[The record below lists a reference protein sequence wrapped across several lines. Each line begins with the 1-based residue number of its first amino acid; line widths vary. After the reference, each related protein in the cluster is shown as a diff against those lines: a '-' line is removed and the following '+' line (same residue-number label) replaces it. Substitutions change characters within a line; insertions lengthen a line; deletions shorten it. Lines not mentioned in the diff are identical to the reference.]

1 MKHVKLNFQEKVK
14 DFMTKNPFAI
24 EKGENIKHAIDLM
37 TSNRV
42 GSVIIVDKDFKPI
55 NILTRSDILK
65 LIFLGYTQ
73 VKVEDALKILKKD
86 KKKLYVV
93 KENDLISECLELFI
107 YKNIKHLPVVN
118 KEGKLVGVISATDII
133 KKVSYLIFIDN
144 LTGLGNRHY
153 LESLKAKLNRFYKNI
168 SFGVLMID
176 IDNFKKLN
184 DTYGHLFGDKVI
196 RKVSKAILRNI
207 RIVDEA
213 IRYGGEEFLVIL
225 FKVNKEALLKI
236 AEKIRKDVEKIKFR
250 SHPEVKVT
258 VSIGATLCKNGC
270 ELEKCIEKADKAL
283 KIAKE
288 TGKNKVV
295 FI

>member
-93 KENDLISECLELFI
+93 KEDDLISECLELFI

-258 VSIGATLCKNGC
+258 VSIGATLCKSGC